1 MSSSLSPRPIALTF
15 DQLDIVMAACAPLEP
30 PDRSAFLL
38 LLASRLRGLE
48 TIGDGLIAKTC
59 RELQAQFWHP
69 PDLSRAAG
77 ASKWR

>member
-1 MSSSLSPRPIALTF
+1 MSSTPRLIALTS

-30 PDRSAFLL
+30 ADRSAFLL
-38 LLASRLRGLE
+38 LLASRLRDIEML
-48 TIGDGLIAKTC
+48 GDGLIARIC

-77 ASKWR
+77 ASKYR